1 MLLVLTLLL
10 TFTLGI
16 MVGVSEN
23 EIEAGV
29 SEDAIKEKTNA
40 FLVLRYEGVY
50 LAPELLSLGKELVY
64 LGQIVYNEP

>member
-40 FLVLRYEGVY
+40 FLVLRY
-50 LAPELLSLGKELVY
+50 KEVF
-64 LGQIVYNEP
+64 